1 MTISA
6 NENDPRGMEV
16 EVLECDDLFD
26 TWLVEAIDTGSEGEV
41 YQTFFA
47 GPKAKE
53 RALAYAAT
61 SYGHTA

>member
-1 MTISA
+1 
-6 NENDPRGMEV
+6 MEV